1 MKIRTGD
8 TVIVIAGKDKGK
20 TGTVLRVLKTQA
32 RLIVTGINMR
42 TKHVKKT
49 HQQAGQKLVFEASLH
64 ASNVMILDPKT
75 KKASRI
81 GYKVTE
87 KGKKRVALRSG
98 EEVVKVKAPKAAK
111 KDTTV
116 ETAKDKQKK
125 KVTAEKNE
133 QNELTAENK
142 QPFWKKMKF
151 GSAAIEAAEVDEG
164 SRMTQDQTIPNEVK
178 HVRSGSRGS

>member
-20 TGTVLRVLKTQA
+20 SGTVLRVLPNVN
-32 RLIVTGINMR
+32 RVIVTGINMR

-49 HQQAGQKLVFEASLH
+49 FQQAGQKLTFEASIH
-64 ASNVMILDPKT
+64 ISNVMAVDPKT
-75 KKASRI
+75 KKPTRI

-87 KGKKRVALRSG
+87 KGKVRVAMKSG
-98 EEVVKVKAPKAAK
+98 EQLTKVRAAKPAKATEDKQKQKVKA
-111 KDTTV
+111 
-116 ETAKDKQKK
+116 EKQ
-125 KVTAEKNE
+125 E
-133 QNELTAENK
+133 QDSLKPEDK

-151 GSAAIEAAEVDEG
+151 GSAAIDAAEVDEG
-164 SRMTQDQTIPNEVK
+164 SRMEQDQSIPDEQR